1 MPVPATLAKMK
12 RAENV
17 TACVAAMNEF
27 EKLCLEKDENK
38 LLACNEAY
46 EAVLFN
52 AVEKFYIGDDAREV
66 SERDD
71 TEIVREKQI
80 IDASGSHRVCFLFL
94 ERESWQLYFVP
105 SCKSNDHF
113 NN

>member
-17 TACVAAMNEF
+17 TACVVAMNEF

-71 TEIVREKQI
+71 TEIVRENKSLMQAALTAF
-80 IDASGSHRVCFLFL
+80 ASVSGK
-94 ERESWQLYFVP
+94 ESWQLYFVP